1 LAVLLIAAAPIQAPK
16 PLQPPAPR
24 TGIGG
29 HPEKPDASPSHQGSG
44 DAQRGTAQAPIF
56 YERVETPEDR
66 ERAAEANREHNQQ
79 AANENLTNWIAI
91 GALAAGLL
99 QFCALVVTIWVMDRS
114 AKRQLR
120 AYVAVAVTDIFDPG
134 EGLKTRGAFIIENFG
149 ETPAYEVSYLAA
161 LIVLQHP
168 LPDKQ
173 ADILIPHEDQPL
185 PTMAVHKGQ
194 KSPGEAFFDQQ
205 EPFSPEAFTLA
216 TTDENYRLYM
226 VGIVEYR
233 DAFRI
238 KRKTRFAA
246 YIENDVLKA
255 AQFIRPTVGESLVP
269 EPQIVGK
276 IEWVLSH
283 AHNDAT

>member
-1 LAVLLIAAAPIQAPK
+1 MSRTGATICLAVLLIAAAPIQAPK

-149 ETPAYEVSYLAA
+149 
-161 LIVLQHP
+161 
-168 LPDKQ
+168 
-173 ADILIPHEDQPL
+173 
-185 PTMAVHKGQ
+185 
-194 KSPGEAFFDQQ
+194 
-205 EPFSPEAFTLA
+205 
-216 TTDENYRLYM
+216 
-226 VGIVEYR
+226 
-233 DAFRI
+233 
-238 KRKTRFAA
+238 
-246 YIENDVLKA
+246 
-255 AQFIRPTVGESLVP
+255 
-269 EPQIVGK
+269 
-276 IEWVLSH
+276 
-283 AHNDAT
+283 